1 VSAEGV
7 EDDAP
12 GKPGARVRL
21 ADVVGSE
28 VRVVARRGYV
38 VEGTCVDAWP
48 LDNGG
53 VAVRVKPSDG
63 SALREV
69 TTVQPIVLLPGQDE

>member
-1 VSAEGV
+1 
-7 EDDAP
+7 
-12 GKPGARVRL
+12 
-21 ADVVGSE
+21 
-28 VRVVARRGYV
+28 
-38 VEGTCVDAWP
+38 VDAWP

-69 TTVQPIVLLPGQDE
+69 TTVQPIVLLPGQGG